1 MMKKLFISL
10 VLIIAII
17 AGTVFAVIAFTDYKK
32 IYQEFVQSMKIDI
45 ASIKESNFTVNKFP
59 VPYLVIDKIEQA
71 GKLTVK
77 NVEIRFSLMSLLKFS
92 PKISS
97 LKIGEASVYLDH
109 DDINF
114 FSHDEFISEL
124 LSRDTILAQARIDK
138 LIFVE
143 SDAYVPLI
151 IENFSFISDDHNT
164 KFTGTVDS
172 GSLDGAFVTSG
183 DNVAFKLNV
192 NSQTYDINIEENYK
206 KNILELGKFSMET
219 SG

>member
-32 IYQEFVQSMKIDI
+32 IYQEFVQSMKIDV
-45 ASIKESNFTVNKFP
+45 ASIKESNFRVNKFP
-59 VPYLVIDKIEQA
+59 VPYLVLDKIEQA

-124 LSRDTILAQARIDK
+124 LSRDT
-138 LIFVE
+138 
-143 SDAYVPLI
+143 
-151 IENFSFISDDHNT
+151 
-164 KFTGTVDS
+164 
-172 GSLDGAFVTSG
+172 
-183 DNVAFKLNV
+183 
-192 NSQTYDINIEENYK
+192 NSCSS
-206 KNILELGKFSMET
+206 KN
-219 SG
+219 